1 MKMNMKK
8 RSKAGLI
15 GLFILLMMIGPIT
28 IHSIIQLQSFSRLI
42 NYVGIV
48 RGASQRLVKLELSG
62 TASDDIILQLDEIL
76 DELMSGEGSLGL
88 IHPNDPEYNR
98 NLEQLVRSWEDLK
111 QDIYR
116 YRQDP
121 SVYKLLLDDSETYF
135 HLANETVFSA
145 DRYSS
150 HQTAFLHRLIILMF
164 LGSVLTWMI
173 VFAAYWRR
181 LFNLESSY
189 RQLKDKTDRD
199 TLTGVY
205 NIQKFKTEAQR
216 LLDENPGQHY
226 CVIYVD
232 FADFKYLNDVFGYAF
247 GDNILCTYA
256 RLNQDSL
263 TDQEAVGRVSADNF
277 VILRKYD
284 TKEALLKLQQS
295 VDQAMIDSCSQPL
308 SLNCGF
314 CCLDDVVEELDITGL
329 LDRANYARKTVKNG
343 LKHTYAFYDE
353 GIRSQLRLEKEI
365 ESKLPT
371 ALDQNEF
378 IVYFQPK
385 VDART
390 EKIACAEA
398 LVRWRLKDGQI
409 IRPDQFIP
417 VLEKNFQIA
426 RLDQYVFES
435 ICRWLKSR
443 LDQGLRV
450 LPVSFNVSRLQFYDV
465 HFLETYIRIRD
476 RYQIP
481 PALLEI
487 EFTESI
493 AFDNTQL
500 LIKTLHS
507 LRDAGF
513 NISVDD
519 FGKGY
524 SSLSILKQ
532 LPIDELKLDRL
543 FFMDGDDQVKDRLVV
558 EGIVKMAKSL
568 GIHTV
573 AEGIEEIEQQ
583 VFLKEIGC
591 DLIQGYAY
599 YRPMPEQEYNELLNK
614 GV

>member
-1 MKMNMKK
+1 MKMKK
-8 RSKAGLI
+8 TSKAGLI
-15 GLFILLMMIGPIT
+15 GLFLLLMMIGPLT

-48 RGASQRLVKLELSG
+48 RGATQRLVKLELAG
-62 TASDDIILQLDEIL
+62 TDCDDLILQLDGIL
-76 DELMSGEGSLGL
+76 DELLTGKGPLGL
-88 IHPNDPEYNR
+88 IHPNDAEYNR
-98 NLEQLVRSWEDLK
+98 NLEQLDKSWENLK
-111 QDIYR
+111 QNIYR
-116 YRQDP
+116 FRQNP
-121 SVYKLLLDDSETYF
+121 SFYEALLKDSETYF
-135 HLANETVFSA
+135 NLANDTVFSA

-150 HQTAFLHRLIILMF
+150 RKTAFLYRLINLMF
-164 LGSVLTWMI
+164 LGSVLTWII

-189 RQLKDKTDRD
+189 RQLKDRTDRD
-199 TLTGVY
+199 PLTGVY
-205 NIQKFKTEAQR
+205 NMEKFKAEAQR
-216 LLDENPGQHY
+216 LLDENTHSHY
-226 CVIYVD
+226 SVIYVD
-232 FADFKYLNDVFGYAF
+232 FADFKYINDVFGYSF
-247 GDNILCTYA
+247 GDNILCAYA

-263 TDQEAVGRVSADNF
+263 SDQEVMGRISADNF
-277 VILRKYD
+277 VILRTYD
-284 TKEALLKLQQS
+284 SKERLMEAQKS
-295 VDQAMIDSCSQPL
+295 VDQAMINSCSQPL

-314 CCLDDVVEELDITGL
+314 CCLEDVIEDLDITGL

-365 ESKLPT
+365 ESKLPN
-371 ALDQNEF
+371 ALDHNEF
-378 IVYFQPK
+378 VVYFQPK
-385 VDART
+385 VDT
-390 EKIACAEA
+390 CSGKIACAEA
-398 LVRWRLKDGQI
+398 LVRWRLQDGRI
-409 IRPDQFIP
+409 VCPDRFIP

-426 RLDQYVFES
+426 RLDQYMFES

-465 HFLETYIRIRD
+465 HFLDTYIKIRD

-481 PALLEI
+481 PDLLEI

-500 LIKTLHS
+500 LIKTLYS
-507 LRDAGF
+507 LRNAGF
-513 NISVDD
+513 YVSVDD

-524 SSLSILKQ
+524 SSLSLLKQ
-532 LPIDELKLDRL
+532 VPIDELKLDRL
-543 FFMDGDDQVKDRLVV
+543 FFMDGDDRMKDRLVV

-573 AEGIEEIEQQ
+573 AEGIEKMEQQ
-583 VFLKEIGC
+583 DFLKEIGC

-599 YRPMPEQEYNELLNK
+599 YRPMPAAEYEVLLDK